1 MLHYEGQIEFFT
13 TKRTWTGC
21 FLDTIRQLRNSL
33 PNLDLPSIQYGL
45 TSSNIK
51 NNSDNCVIYFSSFL
65 TSGIKVFEND
75 TFSVYRVFLLLFLQC
90 Q

>member
-21 FLDTIRQLRNSL
+21 FLETIQQLWNSL

-51 NNSDNCVIYFSSFL
+51 TTQIIVLYISVHSSQ
-65 TSGIKVFEND
+65 VE
-75 TFSVYRVFLLLFLQC
+75 
-90 Q
+90 